1 MNFVDPNH
9 LINSYGTLG
18 IYAIIFAESG
28 LFFGFFLPG
37 DSLLVTAGLL
47 AATHESSHVH
57 LNLAALLIGI
67 PIAAIL
73 GDQVGYWF
81 GDRVGPSLFRRPES
95 RFFKPAHL
103 ARAHEFLEERG
114 ARMIILARFI
124 PAVRTFTP
132 IAAGATGMRYRVF
145 VPFNVVGGVLWGVGL
160 TMAGY
165 TLGSRVKHID
175 RYLVPVILVVIGV
188 SLIPVALE
196 LRRASRASRAS
207 TASKASK
214 DSTLRTPV
222 E

>member
-1 MNFVDPNH
+1 MNFLDPNH

-18 IYAIIFAESG
+18 IFAIIFAESG

-47 AATHESSHVH
+47 AATHESSKVH

-67 PIAAIL
+67 PSAPIL

-81 GDRVGPSLFRRPES
+81 GNRVGPTLFRRPES
-95 RFFKPAHL
+95 RFFKPDHL
-103 ARAHEFLEERG
+103 VRANEFLEQRG
-114 ARMIILARFI
+114 ARMIVLARFI

-132 IAAGATGMRYRVF
+132 IAAGATHMRYRVF
-145 VPFNVVGGVLWGVGL
+145 VPFNVLGGILWGVGVTL
-160 TMAGY
+160 AGY

-175 RYLVPVILVVIGV
+175 RYLVPIILVVVAV

-196 LRRASRASRAS
+196 VRRSAKASRDA
-207 TASKASK
+207 
-214 DSTLRTPV
+214 
-222 E
+222 